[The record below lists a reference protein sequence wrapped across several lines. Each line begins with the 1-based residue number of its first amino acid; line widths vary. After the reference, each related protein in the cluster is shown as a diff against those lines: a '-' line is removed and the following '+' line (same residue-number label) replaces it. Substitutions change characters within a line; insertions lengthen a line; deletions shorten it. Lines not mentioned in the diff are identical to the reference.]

1 MVAGRGGVSTVS
13 HSCLISQESMARAL
27 DTVKMRLSVKG
38 CVSVYDMGWDGSVAA
53 EVATL
58 MVDRS

>member
-1 MVAGRGGVSTVS
+1 
-13 HSCLISQESMARAL
+13 MARAL

-38 CVSVYDMGWDGSVAA
+38 CVSVYDMGWGGSVAA